1 MSQSQSNSGRGKFFE
16 ELKARRTTSKMSAN
30 FGSHFSLNLSSLQQR
45 CSLLHVVFAPK
56 RKRRGRDFAAQATFT
71 YWASILIQ
79 TLREAH
85 FFLDG
90 CVNAT
95 SSLVLSQFQFLKACH
110 SIHLLFLW
118 SKWIDSFWGIAI
130 PIPAFWGMGPALIEP
145 LAQVSQY

>member
-45 CSLLHVVFAPK
+45 FSLLHVVFAPK

-79 TLREAH
+79 TQREAH

-95 SSLVLSQFQFLKACH
+95 SSR
-110 SIHLLFLW
+110 
-118 SKWIDSFWGIAI
+118 
-130 PIPAFWGMGPALIEP
+130 
-145 LAQVSQY
+145 